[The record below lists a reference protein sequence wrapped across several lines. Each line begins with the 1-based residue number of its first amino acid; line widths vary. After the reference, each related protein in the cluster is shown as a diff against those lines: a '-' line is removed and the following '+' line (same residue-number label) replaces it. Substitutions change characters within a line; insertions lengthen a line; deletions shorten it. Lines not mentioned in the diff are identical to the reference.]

1 MDRQSG
7 HHPEAESSSSAS
19 TALSHPPTHPEPSE
33 SKSLRTSARV
43 KASKQKFQAEGKG
56 KEFDI
61 AGIEEFVSGETSHSR
76 NTRSA
81 APTIKNRRSKDTT
94 SVKGKGKEIV
104 DETLP
109 RSHKRC
115 VCVVCDVLNRTLWL
129 MKRLLSPSSRR
140 TATTN
145 TPLAI
150 NEPVK
155 DQKGKK
161 RAIPEFTP
169 ENDGAGPSTKR
180 PRTSYSLRSS
190 TISSQTHDMPRKT
203 RCGVI
208 FVGSSRFSGLYVHLQ
223 HENHKRK
230 GCQQVETG

>member
-115 VCVVCDVLNRTLWL
+115 VCVVCDVLNRTLADET
-129 MKRLLSPSSRR
+129 SPFSQFTSYCHHEHSSCHQR
-140 TATTN
+140 T
-145 TPLAI
+145 
-150 NEPVK
+150 
-155 DQKGKK
+155 
-161 RAIPEFTP
+161 
-169 ENDGAGPSTKR
+169 SKR
-180 PRTSYSLRSS
+180 PERKEACNSRIYTRERRCRPLNETS
-190 TISSQTHDMPRKT
+190 KNF
-203 RCGVI
+203 I
-208 FVGSSRFSGLYVHLQ
+208 F
-223 HENHKRK
+223 
-230 GCQQVETG
+230 T